1 MRYSGEKIIA
11 VIRDRAITEPAAIL
25 GPATFAQIDNID
37 PGGEQAVTEDEPAL
51 NDQIGELTSEQ
62 AQQAVLNLYDEL
74 PDTLW
79 LDKSKWDLEDFSVR
93 AQQLELAS
101 PASLRPALQEVM
113 GPGNEELKGELAKI
127 VLAEFA
133 SLDETSQYVRSA
145 VQAAREPDMI
155 APLLI
160 IGAVLIVLAV
170 LPTKVKTK
178 NLTVEFRNMQSVAEL
193 TKGLGDITDKLKPGG

>member
-1 MRYSGEKIIA
+1 
-11 VIRDRAITEPAAIL
+11 
-25 GPATFAQIDNID
+25 
-37 PGGEQAVTEDEPAL
+37 VTEGELAL

-62 AQQAVLNLYDEL
+62 AQQAILNLYDEL

-127 VLAEFA
+127 VLVEFA
-133 SLDETSQYVRSA
+133 SLDETSEYVRSA
-145 VQAAREPDMI
+145 VRAAREPDMI
-155 APLLI
+155 VPLLI

-178 NLTVEFRNMQSVAEL
+178 NFTVEFGNLQSVAEL
-193 TKGLGDITDKLKPGG
+193 TKGLSDIMDKLKPGG